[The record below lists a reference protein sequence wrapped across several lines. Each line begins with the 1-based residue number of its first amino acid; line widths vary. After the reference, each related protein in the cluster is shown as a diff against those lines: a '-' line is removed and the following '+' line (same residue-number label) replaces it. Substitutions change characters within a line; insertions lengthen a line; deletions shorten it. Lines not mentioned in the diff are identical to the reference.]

1 MSYYKKIR
9 IIALVCLALT
19 LASLIG
25 AINSAYWEFSQAVV
39 LSFVT
44 IFLLIITV
52 LLFNESVDPSTK
64 VQTPSEPTTPANTEP
79 ALNLPPK
86 TDDIPQESSDVSK
99 GTVVLI
105 FAAIAGG
112 ISLFA
117 LWAGSQYTGSGS
129 MGGLLDYAILT
140 ISGPAA
146 GILGLIGL
154 ILKLAEPKK

>member
-9 IIALVCLALT
+9 ILALVTLALT

-25 AINSAYWEFSQAVV
+25 AVNSAYWDFSQAVV

-52 LLFNESVDPSTK
+52 LLFNSSIDRSKPR
-64 VQTPSEPTTPANTEP
+64 QTPVQHAAPARVEPVPAVAQANSAIEQT
-79 ALNLPPK
+79 N
-86 TDDIPQESSDVSK
+86 QRSST

-105 FAAIAGG
+105 FAGIAGV

-117 LWAGSQYTGSGS
+117 AMDGSRYTGSGS
-129 MGGLLDYAILT
+129 MGGLLDYAI
-140 ISGPAA
+140 ISVSGPATA
-146 GILGLIGL
+146 ILGLIGL
-154 ILKLAEPKK
+154 VLKLSEPKK